1 MFYQH
6 LNENLSD
13 ELVNPAGLLE
23 EGEDPMDYVNAQ
35 AFRANLMSIDLMS
48 KGRLLYV
55 QSFLEHAMHDAF
67 KRDHSKEPP
76 QVRDAWVMGAAQW
89 IKWRAEETFSLVQK
103 PGDPE
108 IQNERK
114 QFSFWQSRKKDD
126 AVEKKWPYTWNQ
138 WQAWKKGFRTVT
150 GSEAYSSTCRTIAE
164 EAADLM
170 AVQEKVRQPLQG
182 RSMT

>member
-6 LNENLSD
+6 LSENLSD
-13 ELVNPAGLLE
+13 TLVDPAGRFK
-23 EGEDPMDYVNAQ
+23 EGEDLMDYVNAQ
-35 AFRANLMSIDLMS
+35 AFQANLMSM
-48 KGRLLYV
+48 GHLLYLV
-55 QSFLEHAMHDAF
+55 SFLEHTMDGAF
-67 KRDHSKEPP
+67 NKDHSKEPP

-89 IKWRAEETFSLVQK
+89 IKWRVEETFSLVQK
-103 PGDPE
+103 PGDPK

-114 QFSFWQSRKKDD
+114 KFSFWQSRKKDD

-138 WQAWKKGFRTVT
+138 WQAWKDGFRTVA

-170 AVQEKVRQPLQG
+170 AV
-182 RSMT
+182 

>member
-1 MFYQH
+1 
-6 LNENLSD
+6 
-13 ELVNPAGLLE
+13 
-23 EGEDPMDYVNAQ
+23 MDYVNAQ

-48 KGRLLYV
+48 KRHLLYV
-55 QSFLEHAMHDAF
+55 VSFLEEAMHYAF
-67 KRDHSKEPP
+67 NNDHYDHSKEPP

-89 IKWRAEETFSLVQK
+89 IKWRAEETFGLVQK

-114 QFSFWQSRKKDD
+114 RFSFWQSRKKDD

-138 WQAWKKGFRTVT
+138 WQAWKDGFRTVA

-164 EAADLM
+164 QAADLM
-170 AVQEKVRQPLQG
+170 GVQEKCMCYDLTRLARRPRG
-182 RSMT
+182 WGCWCSKPNAT